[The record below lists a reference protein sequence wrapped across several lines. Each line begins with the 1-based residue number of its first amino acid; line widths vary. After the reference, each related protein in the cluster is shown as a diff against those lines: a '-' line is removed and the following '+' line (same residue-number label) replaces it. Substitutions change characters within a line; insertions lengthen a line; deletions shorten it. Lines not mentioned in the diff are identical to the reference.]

1 MTLKEK
7 NRSTT
12 DEQQTRKEM
21 PEIIVPR
28 QNAVFWMDGKGA
40 WHNEGGRFELR
51 KIIRRFNASIE
62 KDVDGYYITQI
73 NGNRR
78 EKVYF
83 PYEDTALFAIDIQKK
98 EPMTMRLNTGQRLLL
113 NPASIYNSEENLYT
127 CHEGEWIKFSERSL
141 LKLSSIVDYET
152 NPFTLHY
159 CGCTYS
165 ILPRPLHS
173 P

>member
-7 NRSTT
+7 NKSST
-12 DEQQTRKEM
+12 DEQQTREEM
-21 PEIIVPR
+21 PEIVVPR

-51 KIIRRFNASIE
+51 KIIRRFNVSIE
-62 KDVDGYYITQI
+62 KDADGYYITQI

-98 EPMTMRLNTGQRLLL
+98 EPMTMRLNTGRRLPL
-113 NPASIYNSEENLYT
+113 NPAEIYSSEENLYT

-141 LKLSSIVDYET
+141 LKLSSIIDYET
-152 NPFTLHY
+152 DPFILHC
-159 CGCTYS
+159 CGSTYS
-165 ILPRPLHS
+165 VRPRHS
-173 P
+173 RSA